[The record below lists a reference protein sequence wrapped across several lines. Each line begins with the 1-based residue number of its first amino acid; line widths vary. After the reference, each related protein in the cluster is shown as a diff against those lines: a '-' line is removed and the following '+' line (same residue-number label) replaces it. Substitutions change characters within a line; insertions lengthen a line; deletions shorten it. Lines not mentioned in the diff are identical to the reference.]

1 MAIIQNQVKDDVE
14 MLEDT
19 KPAAVA
25 DHAEV
30 DKDLERR

>member
-1 MAIIQNQVKDDVE
+1 MAIIQNQPKDDVE

-25 DHAEV
+25 DHTEI
-30 DKDLERR
+30 DKNLERR